1 MQAKAMKDRQPDAAP
16 YNLMGLGRYNEVQEP
31 APTSGG
37 SCWKRDSGDLTV
49 LATRRDGY
57 VLMDIAMGHPYKCF
71 FPELQPGD
79 PMRQLVVYRGEWLAA
94 ISWAVSSV
102 RSLHRDQG
110 TGGQAG
116 TPFETRYNVARIRA
130 FILRPLLESGWES
143 IALSAAL
150 RHLPDQM
157 LREFRFK
164 PMLAEVQMHPS
175 ASNAQYFT
183 ETGWHLAAMEDDHTS
198 CWLKELAPNSG
209 IDFANYILAKCIDD
223 GNLGRLPIPCSC
235 LESLKDALQAVRDPR
250 LGRTKYQ
257 LGSLLSLAF
266 LAAMHGAWKTEKIVE
281 CSRRLRPEQA
291 CSLGLP
297 PAANAMDVHGP
308 GPGTY
313 SGLRRLVDIDSV
325 NLILKHW
332 LHEHLDELPGLM
344 APDTPFMVETLEALT
359 RMFRPASAS
368 SGKPKYRA
376 SARRKSV
383 LNRKRATK

>member
-1 MQAKAMKDRQPDAAP
+1 MKFKLTDQTRELDGITLYRIQATSSFGDVKAGDLGGWVEKEQNLSKTGLAWISDDAAVYDDARILIDALVGDNAKVYDRAKVGRRAKITGDAKIYGDARVGDGAVVTDYAEVSGFAVVQGNACVMNHACVSGDIKLTDSVKVGGNAQLSGRFAIMGKP
-16 YNLMGLGRYNEVQEP
+16 ETGLHIDGNTLYLPFHVYNLPHVGGMCENGLHGAQPHTAVPSAGLPYWQEP
-31 APTSGG
+31 SSPASETIHKEELNARPTIP
-37 SCWKRDSGDLTV
+37 D
-49 LATRRDGY
+49 
-57 VLMDIAMGHPYKCF
+57 H
-71 FPELQPGD
+71 
-79 PMRQLVVYRGEWLAA
+79 
-94 ISWAVSSV
+94 
-102 RSLHRDQG
+102 
-110 TGGQAG
+110 
-116 TPFETRYNVARIRA
+116 
-130 FILRPLLESGWES
+130 LL
-143 IALSAAL
+143 
-150 RHLPDQM
+150 
-157 LREFRFK
+157 K
-164 PMLAEVQMHPS
+164 
-175 ASNAQYFT
+175 
-183 ETGWHLAAMEDDHTS
+183 
-198 CWLKELAPNSG
+198 
-209 IDFANYILAKCIDD
+209 
-223 GNLGRLPIPCSC
+223 
-235 LESLKDALQAVRDPR
+235 SLKDALQAVRDPR